1 MSMFMP
7 PAVPRRSTGRAGF
20 TFIELIV
27 GLAIVVMIAAVV
39 TPAVTGSLDRTR
51 VGEAADMLA
60 GLAASFSE
68 FHDDVGDYPG
78 RLHHLGA
85 VGIATSEPN
94 SCGSSYPSG
103 HVNKWEGPYYQQR
116 NLDGTPLPVFVGLAQ
131 DALVR
136 LPGAQGGGAGN
147 TGLLGIVITGVREQ
161 DALALDRE
169 VDGGA
174 GSASGT
180 IQWDAPDAEGT
191 VVMRYLVP
199 ISGC

>member
-1 MSMFMP
+1 MVQPSVP
-7 PAVPRRSTGRAGF
+7 PWRFAGRAGF

-60 GLAASFSE
+60 GLAASFPG
-68 FHDDVGDYPG
+68 FHDDVGDHPG

-85 VGIATSEPN
+85 AGISTSEPN
-94 SCGSSYPSG
+94 SCGASYPNG
-103 HVNKWEGPYYQQR
+103 HVNKWDGPYYGER

-136 LPGAQGGGAGN
+136 LPGAQGRGSGN

-161 DALALDRE
+161 DALALDQE

-174 GSASGT
+174 GPASGT

>member
-1 MSMFMP
+1 MSQP
-7 PAVPRRSTGRAGF
+7 SASPRRPAGRAGF

-39 TPAVTGSLDRTR
+39 TPAMTGSLDRTR
-51 VGEAADMLA
+51 VAEAAAMLE
-60 GLAASFSE
+60 GLAATFSE

-78 RLHHLGA
+78 RLRHLGA
-85 VGIATSEPN
+85 LGIETTEPN
-94 SCGSSYPSG
+94 SCGSSYPNG
-103 HVNKWEGPYYQQR
+103 HVRKWEGPYYQER
-116 NLDGTPLPVFVGLAQ
+116 NLDGTAVPVFIGTAQ

-136 LPGAQGGGAGN
+136 IPGTVSGSAGN
-147 TGLLGIVITGVREQ
+147 AGLLGILVTGVREQ
-161 DALALDRE
+161 DVLALDRE

-174 GSASGT
+174 GSSSGT

-191 VVMRYLVP
+191 VVMRYLIP